1 MIKLKCDDFDL
12 KQTLEC
18 GQIFRFNK
26 ISDNEYIIF
35 VKSNIAHLIQR
46 EDTDSKVLLIDS
58 NNNDEGFW
66 IEYFD
71 LNKNYK
77 EIKEN
82 LSKDKIMKSV
92 IDYGAGIHIL
102 KQDFEEMLISF
113 IMSQNKQIPQI
124 KQCINLYC
132 QYFGNEIT
140 FKETKYFSFPKF
152 SNALPSIEE
161 LRKCKVGFRDKYLL
175 DALTKINKGYFDNIK
190 ELSEK
195 EQEEK
200 ILTIKGVGPKIC
212 NCVMLFGLSRT
223 ERFPIDVWIKRKM
236 QDLYFEGK
244 ETDNTTIAIKANDLF
259 GEFSG
264 FAQQYLFY
272 AGINKVNF

>member
-1 MIKLKCDDFDL
+1 MIKLKCNDFDL

-35 VKSNIAHLIQR
+35 TKSNVAHLIQE
-46 EDTDSKVLLIDS
+46 EDGNSKILFIDS
-58 NNNDEGFW
+58 NNNNENFW

-71 LNKNYK
+71 LNTDYK
-77 EIKEN
+77 QIKEN
-82 LSKDKIMKSV
+82 LSKDEIMKSV
-92 IDYGAGIHIL
+92 INYGSGIHIL

-132 QYFGNEIT
+132 EYFGNEMI
-140 FKETKYFSFPKF
+140 FEKTKYFSFPKF
-152 SNALPSIEE
+152 NELPSLED

-175 DALTKINKGYFDNIK
+175 DALTKIDEGYFDNIR

-200 ILTIKGVGPKIC
+200 ILSIKGVGPKVC

-236 QDLYFEGK
+236 QDLYFDGK
-244 ETDNTTIAIKANDLF
+244 ETDNKIISMKANELF

>member
-1 MIKLKCDDFDL
+1 MVKLKCNDFDL

-35 VKSNIAHLIQR
+35 TKSNIAHLTQKQ
-46 EDTDSKVLLIDS
+46 DKDSKILLIES
-58 NNNDEGFW
+58 NNYDENFW

-71 LNKNYK
+71 LNRNYK
-77 EIKEN
+77 EIKEC
-82 LSKDKIMKSV
+82 LSKDEIMKSV
-92 IDYGAGIHIL
+92 INYGSGIHIL

-132 QYFGNEIT
+132 QYFGKEKT
-140 FKETKYFSFPKF
+140 FENIKYFTFPKF
-152 SNALPSIEE
+152 NKLPLLED
-161 LRKCKVGFRDKYLL
+161 LRKCKVGFRDKYIL
-175 DALTKINKGYFDNIK
+175 DALIKIDEGYFDNIK

-200 ILTIKGVGPKIC
+200 ILTIKGVGPKVC

-223 ERFPIDVWIKRKM
+223 EKFPIDVWIKRKM
-236 QDLYFEGK
+236 QDLYFEGQ
-244 ETDNTTIAIKANDLF
+244 ETDNKVISNKAYNLF
-259 GEFSG
+259 GVFSG

-272 AGINKVNF
+272 AGINSLI

>member
-1 MIKLKCDDFDL
+1 MLKLKCYDFDL

-35 VKSNIAHLIQR
+35 TQLNIAHLIQQ
-46 EDTDSKVLLIDS
+46 DDKDSKILLIDS
-58 NNNDEGFW
+58 NNNNENFW

-71 LNKNYK
+71 LNTDYK
-77 EIKEN
+77 EIKES
-82 LSKDKIMKSV
+82 LSKDEIMKSA
-92 IDYGAGIHIL
+92 ISYGSGIHIL

-132 QYFGNEIT
+132 QYFGEEQMFQNE
-140 FKETKYFSFPKF
+140 KYFSFPRFKE
-152 SNALPSIEE
+152 LPTLED
-161 LRKCKVGFRDKYLL
+161 LRKCKIGFRDKYIL
-175 DALTKINKGYFDNIK
+175 DALLKIKEGYFNNIK

-195 EQEEK
+195 EQEDK
-200 ILTIKGVGPKIC
+200 ILSIKGVGSKVC

-223 ERFPIDVWIKRKM
+223 ERFPIDVWIKRLM
-236 QDLYFEGK
+236 QDLYFDGEK
-244 ETDNTTIAIKANDLF
+244 TNNKIISDKANDLF
-259 GEFSG
+259 GKFSG

-272 AGINKVNF
+272 AGISKANL